1 MWNTVLF
8 DLDGTLTASGEG
20 ITKCVQYAMKK
31 GWDRDIAL
39 SDLTCFVGPPL
50 KESFM
55 RFEGLTDAEADRA
68 VALYRE
74 RYEVTGIYENSLYG
88 GIRELLEELDRRHFT
103 LALASSK
110 PTVYCR
116 RILQYFGIDQYFTAV
131 VGAEM
136 NGERTEKSEV
146 IGAALSV
153 LGMQDLR
160 SEVVMIGDRYYD
172 IEGAKKNGIASIGV
186 TYGYGSRRELEEV
199 WPECVVDSPLELRNV
214 LVGQALA
221 ESRARREESSR
232 KMRDLRKTGYSIPQD
247 GSALFRVWR
256 AVYPLLLAVVGLNGI
271 GLLFMLIL
279 EVIWRVTGSAAVANF
294 LNSDSMTVIMTGVA
308 DAALIPVA
316 YLFFKADE
324 RTRRAYI
331 PDIRIPA
338 KRRYGAKEI
347 AMVIVFTLGT
357 ATLLNML
364 TSVLIPFEDSAYETV
379 DEALAAPNLAVQ
391 IVVVGIIGPI
401 CEELIYRGLIYRRIR
416 DYLGVY
422 WAAVLSGVLFGISHG
437 NLTQGVFTALFGIVL
452 ALIYEHYGSMKANIT
467 AHITNNV
474 YACVASYIP
483 FISHNEYMAAA
494 WELLLLTLGALVCA
508 RIFRREDRVN
518 VV

>member
-1 MWNTVLF
+1 
-8 DLDGTLTASGEG
+8 
-20 ITKCVQYAMKK
+20 
-31 GWDRDIAL
+31 
-39 SDLTCFVGPPL
+39 
-50 KESFM
+50 
-55 RFEGLTDAEADRA
+55 
-68 VALYRE
+68 
-74 RYEVTGIYENSLYG
+74 
-88 GIRELLEELDRRHFT
+88 
-103 LALASSK
+103 
-110 PTVYCR
+110 
-116 RILQYFGIDQYFTAV
+116 
-131 VGAEM
+131 
-136 NGERTEKSEV
+136 
-146 IGAALSV
+146 
-153 LGMQDLR
+153 
-160 SEVVMIGDRYYD
+160 
-172 IEGAKKNGIASIGV
+172 
-186 TYGYGSRRELEEV
+186 
-199 WPECVVDSPLELRNV
+199 
-214 LVGQALA
+214 
-221 ESRARREESSR
+221 
-232 KMRDLRKTGYSIPQD
+232 
-247 GSALFRVWR
+247 
-256 AVYPLLLAVVGLNGI
+256 
-271 GLLFMLIL
+271 
-279 EVIWRVTGSAAVANF
+279 
-294 LNSDSMTVIMTGVA
+294 
-308 DAALIPVA
+308 
-316 YLFFKADE
+316 
-324 RTRRAYI
+324 
-331 PDIRIPA
+331 
-338 KRRYGAKEI
+338 
-347 AMVIVFTLGT
+347 MVIVFTLGT

>member
-31 GWDRDIAL
+31 GWNRDIAL
-39 SDLTCFVGPPL
+39 GDLTCFVGPPL

-55 RFEGLTDAEADRA
+55 RFEGLTDEEADRA

-74 RYEVTGIYENSLYG
+74 RYETTGIYENSLYG

-110 PTVYCR
+110 PTLYCR
-116 RILQYFGIDQYFTAV
+116 RILRYFGIDQYFTAV
-131 VGAEM
+131 IGAEM

-146 IGAALSV
+146 ISAALNV
-153 LGMQDLR
+153 LGMRDLR

-172 IEGAKKNGIASIGV
+172 IEGAKENGIASIGV
-186 TYGYGSRRELEEV
+186 TYGYGSRSELEAV

-221 ESRARREESSR
+221 ESGARPAQNAGKARDPR
-232 KMRDLRKTGYSIPQD
+232 KSGLCIPPD

-256 AVYPLLLAVVGLNGI
+256 AVYPLLLAIVGLNGI
-271 GLLFMLIL
+271 GFLFMLVL
-279 EVIWRVTGSAAVANF
+279 EIIFSITGSAAIAG
-294 LNSDSMTVIMTGVA
+294 LLRSDSLTVVMTGVA
-308 DAALIPVA
+308 DAALIPIA
-316 YLFFKADE
+316 YFFFRSDE
-324 RTRRAYI
+324 RARAAYI
-331 PDIRIPA
+331 PAVRIP
-338 KRRYGAKEI
+338 KKLSYGARDV
-347 AMVIVFTLGT
+347 AMVIALTLGT

-364 TSVLIPFEDSAYETV
+364 TSLLIPYDSAYEAV
-379 DEALAAPNLAVQ
+379 DEALNSPNLVVQ
-391 IVVVGIIGPI
+391 IIAVGIIGPI

-452 ALIYEHYGSMKANIT
+452 ALLYEHYGSMKANIT
-467 AHITNNV
+467 AHIANNV

-483 FISHNEYMAAA
+483 FISRNDYMAAA
-494 WELLLLTLGALVCA
+494 WALLLLTLGALAYA

>member
-1 MWNTVLF
+1 MWNTVLL

-31 GWDRDIAL
+31 GWNRDIAL

-55 RFEGLTDAEADRA
+55 RFEGLSDEEAGRA

-74 RYEVTGIYENSLYG
+74 RYEATGIYENSLYG

-131 VGAEM
+131 FGSEM
-136 NGERTEKSEV
+136 NGERTEKAEV
-146 IGAALSV
+146 IGEAISV

-172 IEGAKKNGIASIGV
+172 IEGARENGIASIGV
-186 TYGYGSRRELEEV
+186 TYGYGSQRELEEAR
-199 WPECVVDSPLELRNV
+199 PECIVDSPLELRNV

-221 ESRARREESSR
+221 ESGGRHEEGGRRERDPR
-232 KMRDLRKTGYSIPQD
+232 KVGFFIPPD
-247 GSALFRVWR
+247 GSVPFRIWR
-256 AVYPLLLAVVGLNGI
+256 TVYPLLLAVVGLNGI
-271 GLLFMLIL
+271 GLLFTVVL
-279 EVIWRVTGSAAVANF
+279 EVIWSVTGSAAIAD
-294 LNSDSMTVIMTGVA
+294 LLHSDSITVIMTGIA

-316 YLFFKADE
+316 WLFFKADE
-324 RTRRAYI
+324 RTRSAYI
-331 PDIRIPA
+331 PKIRIPE
-338 KRRYGAKEI
+338 KCRCGAKEI

-357 ATLLNML
+357 ATLLNLL
-364 TSVLIPFEDSAYETV
+364 TSVLIPFEDSAYEAV
-379 DEALAAPNLAVQ
+379 NEALAAPNLAVQ

-401 CEELIYRGLIYRRIR
+401 CEEFIYRGLIYRRIR

-422 WAAVLSGVLFGISHG
+422 WGAVLSGVLFGISHG

-452 ALIYEHYGSMKANIT
+452 ALIYEHYGSMKANIA
-467 AHITNNV
+467 AHIANNV
-474 YACVASYIP
+474 YACAAPYIP
-483 FISHNEYMAAA
+483 LINRNEYMAAA
-494 WELLLLTLGALVCA
+494 WALLLLTLGVLACA
-508 RIFRREDRVN
+508 RIFRKEGRAN